1 MSLLIYLRRSFNHE
15 FKSCD
20 RNVRAGWINQIRF
33 VREFGNP
40 FHAIWSTVKKKVF
53 LLVGTDFL

>member
-20 RNVRAGWINQIRF
+20 CNGWINQIRF

-40 FHAIWSTVKKKVF
+40 FHAIWSAVKKKVF